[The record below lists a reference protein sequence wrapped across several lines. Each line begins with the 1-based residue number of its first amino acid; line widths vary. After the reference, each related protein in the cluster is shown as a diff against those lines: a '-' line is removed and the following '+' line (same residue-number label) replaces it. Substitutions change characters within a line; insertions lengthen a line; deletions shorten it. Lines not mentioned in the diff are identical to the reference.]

1 MSAPAY
7 RRWPPAAWLL
17 LAVLM
22 SVMRPALA
30 DIRIELEGVDGDLRR
45 NVMALLSLARYADRD
60 RIQPDAIQ
68 RLYNR
73 IDDEVR
79 SALRP
84 YGYYAPKITSSI
96 SGPHNQRHGHVPI
109 TIDPRAPVLFGG
121 VNIEIDGSGPND
133 GVFKRLTP
141 D

>member
-1 MSAPAY
+1 MPASAY

-17 LAVLM
+17 LAALM
-22 SVMRPALA
+22 SVTRAAMA

-60 RIQPDAIQ
+60 RIQPDAIG

-84 YGYYAPKITSSI
+84 YGYYEPVVNATL
-96 SGPHNQRHGHVPI
+96 SGPDKDKHWHVKIAIEPGV
-109 TIDPRAPVLFGG
+109 PVL
-121 VNIEIDGSGPND
+121 IERVSVKIDGAGAED
-133 GVFKRLTP
+133 EVFKRL
-141 D
+141 